1 MKRNYVWN
9 GQTFVDVTGWKR
21 PPSRFPAIHRDTSE
35 PMVHPATGEVFDS
48 KSRFRAVTKQHGLV
62 EVGTD
67 NLTNLNPR
75 RADVKSRKQDIAQAM
90 QMVEQGYQ
98 APPVESL
105 GDADWAGT
113 RMLGGE

>member
-48 KSRFRAVTKQHGLV
+48 KSRFRAVTKAHGLV

-75 RADVKSRKQDIAQAM
+75 RADVQSRKKDIAQAIE
-90 QMVEQGYQ
+90 MVEQGYQ
-98 APPVESL
+98 APPTESL
-105 GDADWAGT
+105 SDADWAGT
-113 RMLGGE
+113 RMLE

>member
-1 MKRNYVWN
+1 MKRNYVWD

-105 GDADWAGT
+105 IDADWAGT
-113 RMLGGE
+113 RMLE

>member
-1 MKRNYVWN
+1 MKRNYVWD

-113 RMLGGE
+113 RMLE

>member
-21 PPSRFPAIHRDTSE
+21 APSRFPAIHRDTSE

-113 RMLGGE
+113 RMLE

>member
-1 MKRNYVWN
+1 MNGKHKFVWN
-9 GQTFVDVTGWKR
+9 GGEWVDVTGWRAPRRK
-21 PPSRFPAIHRDTSE
+21 FPAIHRDTSE

-75 RADVKSRKQDIAQAM
+75 RADVQSRKKDIAQAI

-113 RMLGGE
+113 RMLE

>member
-1 MKRNYVWN
+1 VKRNYVWN

-21 PPSRFPAIHRDTSE
+21 APSRFPAIHRDTSE

-105 GDADWAGT
+105 SDADWAGT
-113 RMLGGE
+113 RMLE

>member
-1 MKRNYVWN
+1 MKRNYVWD
-9 GQTFVDVTGWKR
+9 GRTFVDVTGWKR

-75 RADVKSRKQDIAQAM
+75 RADVQSRKKDIAQAIE
-90 QMVEQGYQ
+90 MVEQGYQ

-105 GDADWAGT
+105 SDADWSGT
-113 RMLGGE
+113 RMLE

>member
-1 MKRNYVWN
+1 MKHKFVWD
-9 GQTFVDVTGWKR
+9 GRTFVDVTGWKR

-48 KSRFRAVTKQHGLV
+48 KSRFREVTKAHGLV

-75 RADVKSRKQDIAQAM
+75 RADVQSRKKDIAQAIE
-90 QMVEQGYQ
+90 MVEQGYQ
-98 APPVESL
+98 SPPVESL
-105 GDADWAGT
+105 SDADWAGT
-113 RMLGGE
+113 RMLE

>member
-35 PMVHPATGEVFDS
+35 PMVHPATGEMFDS
-48 KSRFRAVTKQHGLV
+48 KSRFRAVTKQHGLI

-75 RADVKSRKQDIAQAM
+75 RADVKSRKQDIAQAI

-105 GDADWAGT
+105 SDADWAGT
-113 RMLGGE
+113 RMLE